1 MKTISDIMS
10 KNVISIKDSDNLHH
24 ARMLLQ
30 EHNIRHL
37 PVISEVSGKY
47 LGLLEQK
54 DILNNAFHV
63 VENYGFSKLKKREE
77 NTKVKDVMSDEVMII
92 TSDSSLIKAGQ
103 LFANKTCSCLPVID
117 DGQCVGVLTSVDF
130 VKLSLYLMEK
140 Q

>member
-54 DILNNAFHV
+54 IFLIMLFMLLRIMVSVN
-63 VENYGFSKLKKREE
+63 SKSVKKIQ
-77 NTKVKDVMSDEVMII
+77 K
-92 TSDSSLIKAGQ
+92 
-103 LFANKTCSCLPVID
+103 
-117 DGQCVGVLTSVDF
+117 
-130 VKLSLYLMEK
+130 
-140 Q
+140 